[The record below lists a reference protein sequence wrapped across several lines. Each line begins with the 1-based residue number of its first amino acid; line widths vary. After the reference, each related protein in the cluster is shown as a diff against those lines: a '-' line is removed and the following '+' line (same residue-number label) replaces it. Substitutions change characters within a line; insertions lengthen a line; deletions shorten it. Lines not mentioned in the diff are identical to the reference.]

1 MRVFSLCLILFAFSW
16 PAAADEQAPIAI
28 AIHGGAGT
36 ILPGDMT
43 AEEEAAYR
51 AKLTE
56 ALQAGYAVL
65 EEGGSSVDAVVA
77 AITVMENSPLFN
89 AGKGAVFTAD
99 GKNELDA
106 SIMNGATL
114 QAGAVAGVSHIK
126 NPIQLARLVMEESP
140 HVLLAR
146 KGAEAFARQHG
157 VELVDAD
164 YFFTERRWKQLQQV
178 KEKLKAEQQGSGGTA
193 LNRVPQKTWALERL
207 KLGTVGAVA
216 LDKNGN
222 LAAGT
227 STGGMTNK
235 LWGRVGDSPIIGA
248 GTYAENDV
256 CAISATGHGEYFI
269 RNVVAY
275 DICARV
281 KYLGVPLSQAA
292 AAVINGKLVKK
303 GGSGG
308 VITLDGEGNIFM
320 PFNTPGMYR
329 GYINTDG
336 ELQIAIYK

>member
-1 MRVFSLCLILFAFSW
+1 MRTLCFCILLFVLSW

-36 ILPGDMT
+36 ILPSDMT

-51 AKLTE
+51 AKLSE
-56 ALQAGYAVL
+56 ALKTGYAVL
-65 EEGGSSVDAVVA
+65 EDGGSSVDAVVA
-77 AITVMENSPLFN
+77 TITVMENSPLFN

-114 QAGAVAGVSHIK
+114 MAGAVAGVSHIK

-146 KGAEAFARQHG
+146 EGAEAFARQHG

-164 YFFTERRWKQLQQV
+164 YFFTERRWEQLQQV
-178 KEKLKAEQQGSGGTA
+178 KEELKAEQQANGTA
-193 LNRVPQKTWALERL
+193 LNRVPQKSWALERL

-281 KYLGVPLSQAA
+281 KYLGVPLNQAA
-292 AAVINGKLVKK
+292 AAVIYGKLVKK
-303 GGSGG
+303 GGTGG
-308 VITLDGEGNIFM
+308 VITMDGKGNIYM

-336 ELQIAIYK
+336 DLHIAIYK